1 MPLIDQQEV
10 LDALNAQ
17 AEEMSHWHERYVE
30 QRKGILTAINIV
42 TDIEPTQEI
51 IRCNGCLYKRICSWR
66 KQGAKFCSFGVRGIV
81 DDTD

>member
-1 MPLIDQQEV
+1 MPLIEQQEAI
-10 LDALNAQ
+10 DALNAQ
-17 AEEMSHWHERYVE
+17 AEEMSHWHERYAE

-66 KQGAKFCSFGVRGIV
+66 KQGAEFCSFGVRGIV

>member
-1 MPLIDQQEV
+1 MPLIEQQEAI
-10 LDALNAQ
+10 DALNAQ
-17 AEEMSHWHERYVE
+17 AEEMSHWHERYAE

-66 KQGAKFCSFGVRGIV
+66 RQGAEFCSFGVRGIV

>member
-1 MPLIDQQEV
+1 MALIEQQEV
-10 LDALNAQ
+10 IDALNAQ
-17 AEEMSHWHERYVE
+17 AEEMSHWHERYAE

-66 KQGAKFCSFGVRGIV
+66 KQGAEFCSFGVRGIV